1 MKLPAATPTNVR
13 RLSLAVLVTN
23 IAIVVSGGA
32 VRLTGSGLGCAQWPT
47 CNEGNL
53 FPTAEMPVH
62 TYIEFTNRTFFFILA
77 IVALV
82 TWLVLRRLS
91 PARPDLTR
99 LALLIGLSIPAQG
112 VIGGITVL
120 TGLNPYT
127 VMVHFLISMVL
138 VFWAAKLYSRAR
150 NLERAPQSY
159 ANRGWQT
166 LAYAMLV
173 AAALTLTLGTI
184 VTGSGP
190 HGGDPAAGRTGF
202 DPELMSQLH
211 ADAVFLLVGL
221 SLAAYAVTLAIGN
234 PPPLRRAVLTLLGI
248 LAAQG
253 VIGYVQYF
261 TNLPI
266 VLVGLHMLGA
276 ALVMM
281 AVTYVTEELRYVGT
295 GRQKRDLPRPVD
307 AEPAA
312 TY

>member
-1 MKLPAATPTNVR
+1 MLITNV
-13 RLSLAVLVTN
+13 
-23 IAIVVSGGA
+23 AIVVSGGA

-53 FPTAEMPVH
+53 FPTSEMPVH

-82 TWLVLRRLS
+82 TWLVLRKLS

-99 LALLIGLSIPAQG
+99 LALFIGLSIPAQG

-150 NLERAPQSY
+150 DLERQPQPY

-173 AAALTLTLGTI
+173 AAALTLILGTI

-190 HGGDPAAGRTGF
+190 HGGDPEAGRTGF

-248 LAAQG
+248 LAVQG
-253 VIGYVQYF
+253 VIGYTQYF

-281 AVTYVTEELRYVGT
+281 GVTYVTEELRYVGAN
-295 GRQKRDLPRPVD
+295 RPKRDLPKPTDDNGDGFDGHSLASARSLLNRR
-307 AEPAA
+307 
-312 TY
+312 